1 MRLPAEQRRRQLLD
15 VAQEVFAER
24 GFHATSMDD
33 VAAGA
38 GVTKPVLYQHFANK
52 RSLFCELLDDVGG
65 RLLAR
70 LAEATH
76 EATTGRQRVEA
87 GFAAYFSFVSANP
100 AAFRLLFGASV
111 RNDPEFASHARHSLD
126 AAAEAISSL
135 IDVPLPDEHR
145 LVLAHA
151 VVGIAEATSRRSIV
165 GDDARPPEPEQL
177 AAWVAELTWFGLRGI
192 RGDFSDDP
200 RP

>member
-1 MRLPAEQRRRQLLD
+1 
-15 VAQEVFAER
+15 
-24 GFHATSMDD
+24 MDD